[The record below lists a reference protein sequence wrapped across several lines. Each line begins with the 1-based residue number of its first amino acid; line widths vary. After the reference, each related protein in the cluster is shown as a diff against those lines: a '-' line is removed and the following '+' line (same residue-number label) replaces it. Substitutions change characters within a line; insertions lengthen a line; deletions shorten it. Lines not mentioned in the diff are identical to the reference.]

1 MPGALQWVVSSARS
15 NADGEGCRQ
24 WMKSAALSWLL
35 NTQLCP
41 VIWALILALLAVL
54 IYKVCHPCSLRR
66 QCSLST
72 P

>member
-1 MPGALQWVVSSARS
+1 
-15 NADGEGCRQ
+15 
-24 WMKSAALSWLL
+24 MKSAALSWLL